1 MRGWG
6 FTVRVIVIIVDVI
19 VGQTQVSLITLI
31 MSVAFV
37 YDIVDVSSC
46 LSNNYCA
53 LIKSGRPI

>member
-53 LIKSGRPI
+53 LT